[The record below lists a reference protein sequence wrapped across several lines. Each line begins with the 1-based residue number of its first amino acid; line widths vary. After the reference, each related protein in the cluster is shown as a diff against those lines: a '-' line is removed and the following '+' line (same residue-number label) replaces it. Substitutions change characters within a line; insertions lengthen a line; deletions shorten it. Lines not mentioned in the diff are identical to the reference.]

1 MKSGRDWIDQLLRI
15 EDSSAISFREHEG
28 LRLIAKIMV
37 GGTITIIVFLAFNL
51 LSRVSNIPYFLY
63 TLYFIISGISLV
75 IMRMKKYL
83 VGKIVYIV
91 GISAFAFS
99 FAITAPYRAGT
110 HIHFIL
116 IVLIVL
122 AVLNNRKHR
131 VFFPV
136 LFFIYLIY
144 LAASF
149 PDFNPLNR
157 RVFSEELL
165 KSYFLLNTTVFFV
178 MAYLVLW
185 WLFNLH
191 KSYELELKKKAE
203 EYAKQKD
210 IAEEANKNLD
220 RVVYTITHDL
230 RAPLNSIQG
239 LLSLAE
245 HGNKEEVAE
254 YYSLI
259 ARQVVSMKSYI
270 QDIVEYNRN
279 AKTTVETQQV
289 VLADLLQEVIDSLKN
304 SSDTAIH
311 FDVLASRSILLK
323 SDPVRVKV
331 ILSNLVSNAIKYR
344 DTLKSK
350 PWVKVVV
357 EQKGAFIEISI
368 SDNGIGIGQEHQSK
382 IFDMFYR
389 ATSERE
395 GTGLGLFIVKETIEK
410 LGGQIS
416 VSSEP
421 GQGSCFRF
429 TLPA

>member
-1 MKSGRDWIDQLLRI
+1 MKSGRDWIDRLMRV
-15 EDSSAISFREHEG
+15 EDSSTISFREHEG

-37 GGTITIIVFLAFNL
+37 AGTIAIVAFLSFNL
-51 LSRVSNIPYFLY
+51 LNKVSNIPYFLY
-63 TLYFIISGISLV
+63 TSFFVFSGISLF
-75 IMRMKKYL
+75 ILRARHYML
-83 VGKIVYIV
+83 GKIVYI
-91 GISAFAFS
+91 ISLSAFAFS
-99 FAITAPYRAGT
+99 FAITAPYRTGT
-110 HIHFIL
+110 HIHIIL
-116 IVLIVL
+116 VVLIML
-122 AVLNNRKHR
+122 AVMNNRKHK
-131 VFFPV
+131 VLFPV
-136 LFFIYLIY
+136 LFIVYLIY

-149 PDFNPLNR
+149 PNFNPLER

-165 KSYFLLNTTVFFV
+165 QSYFLLNTTVFFI
-178 MAYLVLW
+178 MTYFVLW
-185 WLFNLH
+185 WLINLH
-191 KSYELELKKKAE
+191 KSYEIELKKKAE

-210 IAEEANKNLD
+210 LAEEANKNLD

-245 HGNKEEVAE
+245 HGSKEEVAE

-279 AKTTVETQQV
+279 AKTDVEKQHV

-304 SSDTAIH
+304 SSDTTIQ
-311 FDVLASRSILLK
+311 FDTLVSRAILLK
-323 SDPVRVKV
+323 SDPVRVRV
-331 ILSNLVSNAIKYR
+331 ILSNLISNAVKYR
-344 DTLKSK
+344 DIERPN
-350 PWVKVVV
+350 PWVKIVV
-357 EQKGAFIEISI
+357 EQKGDFIELSI
-368 SDNGIGIGQEHQSK
+368 SDNGIGIAPEHQSK